1 MRKKYS
7 LIKTFTSLGLMVL
20 VLSGCQ
26 KYLEEKPESSLE
38 TINAIHKAQALLD
51 NNRTMVEQLPF
62 TDVCSADEFYIIPSV
77 FNSLT
82 TYDRATYAWAKEG
95 IFRDQGND
103 WVLIYRRIYFCN
115 VVLESLQKM
124 PRRAGDDSAWNATRA
139 HALFLRGFNYLTAAK
154 IWCNAYD
161 EASANSDLGL
171 PLRLDEDFEKP
182 SVRSS
187 VEDTYRQIIQDLKES
202 TNYLPDRPVHLV
214 RPSRAAA
221 YAILARC
228 YLSMRVY
235 DSAGHYAGLSLQLQN
250 QLYDYNQVPNPA
262 ASYPFGPLY
271 SHPEIIL
278 NLTTNGPPGMLQPNR
293 ARIDTN
299 LYSQY
304 GINDLRRSLYFLNN
318 TDGTK
323 RYRGSLI
330 GSNAHFQGPTVAEMM
345 LIRAECLARKTD
357 QASHDAALQLLNQLL
372 EKRYQAGTFIPI
384 TYQNSQELLDAILA
398 ERQKELLFRGER
410 WPDIKRLNKE
420 GRNIVLRRWVND
432 EWIQLEPNS
441 PRFATPIPQN
451 VIDIS
456 GMLQNP

>member
-1 MRKKYS
+1 MRKRFN
-7 LIKTFTSLGLMVL
+7 IKILASLGLWVMA
-20 VLSGCQ
+20 LSGCQ

-51 NNRTMVEQLPF
+51 RNRTMVEQLPF

-95 IFRDQGND
+95 IFRDQSND

-115 VVLESLQKM
+115 VVLESLQEM

-161 EASANSDLGL
+161 EASAKSDLGL

-202 TNYLPDRPVHLV
+202 TNYLPDRPFHVV

-278 NLTTNGPPGMLQPNR
+278 NLATDGPPGMLQPNR
-293 ARIDTN
+293 ARIDTF
-299 LYSQY
+299 LYSLY
-304 GINDLRRSLYFLNN
+304 ATNDLRRSLYFLNN

-323 RYRGSLI
+323 RFRGSLI

-345 LIRAECLARKTD
+345 LIRAEYLARKTD

-372 EKRYQAGTFIPI
+372 DKRYQAGTFTPI
-384 TYQNSQELLDAILA
+384 SYQNPQQLLDTILA

-432 EWIQLEPNS
+432 EWKQLDPNS
-441 PRFATPIPQN
+441 PRYATPIPQK
-451 VIDIS
+451 VIDLS
-456 GMLQNP
+456 GMPQNP